1 MTTRDAPL
9 PVDMV
14 AVMEQRQTKRDFSQ
28 AVQQQV
34 LGEFL
39 WLTCRSRSSRP
50 ARTGR
55 IRIAAVSSAGAMHP
69 IHVLVG
75 AAAAPWQ
82 RYDAVSHVLREVPG
96 SGPSRRGLAL
106 LKRCCRLVAVFC
118 WHWLQSQAG
127 LPQSTSTPTAS
138 FGATRA

>member
-1 MTTRDAPL
+1 
-9 PVDMV
+9 MV

-50 ARTGR
+50 SPYGPDQESRPYL
-55 IRIAAVSSAGAMHP
+55 SAGAMHP

-75 AAAAPWQ
+75 AAATPWQ